1 MPREGSKA
9 ILAVL
14 KRLGD
19 DLPQIFK
26 QLSIIRIENTLVQR
40 GSELRKRT
48 FQGACYEAWNIK
60 I

>member
-40 GSELRKRT
+40 GSELRKRI
-48 FQGACYEAWNIK
+48 FPRSVL
-60 I
+60 